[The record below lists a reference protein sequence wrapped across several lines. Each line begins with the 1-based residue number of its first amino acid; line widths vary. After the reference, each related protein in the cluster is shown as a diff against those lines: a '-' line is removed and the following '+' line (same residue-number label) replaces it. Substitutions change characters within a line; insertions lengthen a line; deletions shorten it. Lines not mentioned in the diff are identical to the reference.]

1 MLVSDFDY
9 HLPQKL
15 IAQIP
20 LSEREKSRMMVCNR
34 KTGDIFHAHFSDF
47 PGYCRK
53 EDIIVLNSSKV
64 IPAKIWGKK
73 EDGRTIEF
81 LFLKEIGEKTWEA
94 MCRPARHLKQGDR
107 VIFATDAAARVVEI
121 KHEGKRVIQFQ
132 SGDVLSLLKKAGYAP
147 LPPYIKRKR
156 ADLDYRS
163 EDLKRYQTVFAR
175 KEGSIAAPT
184 AGLHFT
190 QELLTQIKKKGI
202 TVCELS
208 LDVGL
213 ATFQPV
219 RAQKV
224 EDHPM
229 LAESYEIS
237 QDTAMIITEGLKNKH
252 PVTAVGTTSVRALE
266 SAYED
271 ERIRS
276 GRFSTDLFIYPS
288 YKFKAVDKLLTNFHL
303 PKSTLLML
311 VSAFAG
317 RDFILEA
324 YRQAVRNKY
333 RFYSYGDCML
343 IL

>member
-1 MLVSDFDY
+1 
-9 HLPQKL
+9 
-15 IAQIP
+15 
-20 LSEREKSRMMVCNR
+20 
-34 KTGDIFHAHFSDF
+34 
-47 PGYCRK
+47 
-53 EDIIVLNSSKV
+53 
-64 IPAKIWGKK
+64 
-73 EDGRTIEF
+73 
-81 LFLKEIGEKTWEA
+81 
-94 MCRPARHLKQGDR
+94 
-107 VIFATDAAARVVEI
+107 
-121 KHEGKRVIQFQ
+121 
-132 SGDVLSLLKKAGYAP
+132 
-147 LPPYIKRKR
+147 
-156 ADLDYRS
+156 
-163 EDLKRYQTVFAR
+163 VFAR

>member
-1 MLVSDFDY
+1 
-9 HLPQKL
+9 
-15 IAQIP
+15 
-20 LSEREKSRMMVCNR
+20 MMVCDR
-34 KTGDIFHAHFSDF
+34 RTGDIRHARFADL
-47 PGYCRK
+47 PEYCQK
-53 EDIIVLNSSKV
+53 GDILVLNTSRV

-73 EDGRTIEF
+73 ADGRTVEF
-81 LFLKEIGEKTWEA
+81 LFLKEIGKNTWEVL
-94 MCRPARHLKQGDR
+94 CRPARHVRMGDRIAFSPDAAGQVVELGKQG
-107 VIFATDAAARVVEI
+107 
-121 KHEGKRVIQFQ
+121 KRIIQFRE
-132 SGDVLSLLKKAGYAP
+132 DNVLSLLGKAGYAP
-147 LPPYIKRKR
+147 LPPYIRRKKEDR
-156 ADLDYRS
+156 AYRS
-163 EDLKRYQTVFAR
+163 EDLERYQTVFAQ

-190 QELLTQIKKKGI
+190 QELLDKLKEKGVR
-202 TVCELS
+202 TCELS

-219 RAQKV
+219 RAERV

-229 LAESYEIS
+229 LAETYEIS
-237 QDTAMIITEGLKNKH
+237 EEAAQSITDGLKEKH

-271 ERIRS
+271 GRVNA
-276 GRFSTDLFIYPS
+276 GRFSTDLFIYPG
-288 YKFKAVDKLLTNFHL
+288 YAFQAIDRLLTNFHL

-317 RDFILEA
+317 RDFILKA
-324 YRQAVRNKY
+324 YREAVHQKY